1 MTSSAIE
8 LRRSTPFLPLAQQSL
23 NQDQPFPVGV
33 YMQRKEYL
41 MEDEDET
48 LRLERKTDRET
59 LQRQAQWAGIRPG
72 MRVADIGCGSGI
84 TSSFLHDLVQPGG
97 SVVGF
102 DFSEKRITHAREHYA
117 QEKIEFHC
125 RDMLDPLDDVGMFDF
140 VWVRFVLE
148 YFLAGSFDVV
158 KNISTIVKPGG
169 ILCLIDLDYN
179 CLSHYGVPVRL
190 ERALFEIMHQ
200 LQEKADFDPYAGRK
214 LYSYL
219 YDLDYED
226 LDVTISGHHVLF
238 GELREADSF
247 NWMKKVEIAPRRIGY
262 AFPEYGGGHEE
273 FIEEFRRFFTDPRR
287 FTYSPIISCRGRKTK
302 QC

>member
-1 MTSSAIE
+1 
-8 LRRSTPFLPLAQQSL
+8 
-23 NQDQPFPVGV
+23 
-33 YMQRKEYL
+33 MQRKEYL
-41 MEDEDET
+41 MEDDDET
-48 LRLERKTDRET
+48 LRLEQKTDRET
-59 LQRQAQWAGIRPG
+59 LQRQALWAGIRPG

-84 TSSFLHDLVQPGG
+84 TSSFLYDLVQPGG

-102 DFSEKRITHAREHYA
+102 DFSEKRITHARKHYA

-125 RDMLDPLDDVGMFDF
+125 RDMLHPLDDLGRFDF

-148 YFLAGSFDVV
+148 YFLAGSFDIV
-158 KNISTIVKPGG
+158 KNISSMVKPGG

-190 ERALFEIMHQ
+190 EKALFQIMHE

-226 LDVTISGHHVLF
+226 LDVTYCRS
-238 GELREADSF
+238 
-247 NWMKKVEIAPRRIGY
+247 PRYIWRTAGN
-262 AFPEYGGGHEE
+262 
-273 FIEEFRRFFTDPRR
+273 
-287 FTYSPIISCRGRKTK
+287 
-302 QC
+302 